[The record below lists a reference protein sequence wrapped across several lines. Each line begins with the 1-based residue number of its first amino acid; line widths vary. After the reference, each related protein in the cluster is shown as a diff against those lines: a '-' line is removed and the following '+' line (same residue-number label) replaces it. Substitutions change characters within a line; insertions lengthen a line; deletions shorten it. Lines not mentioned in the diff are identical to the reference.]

1 MHPTQFFC
9 GTSMWVYS
17 KRIANFCDFIHDD
30 RKNSGLLAVVGLFR
44 LPRVIPKL
52 QEHLLM
58 KSALI
63 LTGFSY
69 HEPYFAST
77 FQTEITIC
85 LTSVLFQEREVK
97 HPDQWNVSVTLL
109 D

>member
-1 MHPTQFFC
+1 
-9 GTSMWVYS
+9 
-17 KRIANFCDFIHDD
+17 
-30 RKNSGLLAVVGLFR
+30 
-44 LPRVIPKL
+44 
-52 QEHLLM
+52 M

-69 HEPYFAST
+69 HKPYFASA

-85 LTSVLFQEREVK
+85 LTSVLFQERE
-97 HPDQWNVSVTLL
+97 QWNVSGTLL

>member
-1 MHPTQFFC
+1 
-9 GTSMWVYS
+9 
-17 KRIANFCDFIHDD
+17 
-30 RKNSGLLAVVGLFR
+30 
-44 LPRVIPKL
+44 
-52 QEHLLM
+52 M

-69 HEPYFAST
+69 LEPYFAST

>member
-1 MHPTQFFC
+1 MMT
-9 GTSMWVYS
+9 V
-17 KRIANFCDFIHDD
+17 KI
-30 RKNSGLLAVVGLFR
+30 LLAVVGLFR

-69 HEPYFAST
+69 HEPYFASD

-85 LTSVLFQEREVK
+85 LTSVLFQGGEVK
-97 HPDQWNVSVTLL
+97 HPDQWNVSGTLL

>member
-1 MHPTQFFC
+1 
-9 GTSMWVYS
+9 
-17 KRIANFCDFIHDD
+17 
-30 RKNSGLLAVVGLFR
+30 
-44 LPRVIPKL
+44 
-52 QEHLLM
+52 M

-69 HEPYFAST
+69 HEPYFASA

-97 HPDQWNVSVTLL
+97 HPDQWNVGVTLL